1 MAKVS
6 VIIPNYNGI
15 KYIEDCLNSLKSQTF
30 SDFDVWVID
39 NASTDGSDAIVKEQ
53 FADVHFLGLSE
64 NFGFSRAVNEGL
76 LRTRDSKYVIL
87 LNADTKAEPQFVE
100 KLYDAIEKDAKI
112 FSVSSKMIQM
122 SVPDKYDGAG
132 DLYCCLG
139 WAYALGKDRKIGKYE
154 KEANVFSA
162 CGGAA
167 IYRRELFEVIGYFD
181 ELHFAY
187 LEDVDIGYRARIM
200 GYINRYTP
208 EAVVYHAGSGIT
220 GSRYNSF
227 KVRIAARNSWY
238 VVFKNMPTLQIII
251 NLPFIL
257 LGFFIKSIFFILKG
271 YGREYL
277 SGMKRGYLM
286 CTEGKKFPY
295 SSDFLGNYVK
305 IQLELWLNLF
315 RRILG

>member
-15 KYIEDCLNSLKSQTF
+15 KYIEDCLNSLKEQTF
-30 SDFDVWVID
+30 EDFDVWVID
-39 NASTDGSDAIVKEQ
+39 NASEDGSDAVVVEKFPRVKFVQ
-53 FADVHFLGLSE
+53 LKQ

-76 LRTRDSKYVIL
+76 TRTRDSKYVIL

-100 KLYDAIEKDAKI
+100 KLYEAIEKDDKI

-122 SVPDKYDGAG
+122 FKPDRYDGAG

-139 WAYALGKDRKIGKYE
+139 WAYALGKDHKMGRYE
-154 KEANVFSA
+154 KECNVFSA

-167 IYRRELFEVIGYFD
+167 IYRRELFEEIGYFD

-208 EAVVYHAGSGIT
+208 EAVVYHAGSGIV

-238 VVFKNMPTLQIII
+238 IVFKNMPLLQIII
-251 NLPFIL
+251 NFPFIL
-257 LGFFIKSIFFILKG
+257 FGFLVKAIFFIFKG

-286 CTEGKKFPY
+286 CTQGKKYPY
-295 SSDFLGNYVK
+295 DSKFLGNYVK
-305 IQLELWLNLF
+305 IQLELWLNTF

>member
-1 MAKVS
+1 MKKVS

-15 KYIEDCLNSLKSQTF
+15 KYIEDCLNALKAQTF
-30 SDFDVWVID
+30 EGFDIWVID
-39 NASTDGSDAIVKEQ
+39 NASSDGSDSLVSEKFPEVK
-53 FADVHFLGLSE
+53 VVKLSD

-76 LRTRDSKYVIL
+76 IRTRDSEYVIL
-87 LNADTKAEPQFVE
+87 LNADTKALPQFVE
-100 KLYDAIEKDAKI
+100 KLYEAIEKDKKI
-112 FSVSSKMIQM
+112 FSVSSKMLQM
-122 SVPDKYDGAG
+122 NAPDRYDGAG
-132 DLYCCLG
+132 DLYCALG
-139 WAYALGKDRKIGKYE
+139 WAYALGKDRKIGRYE
-154 KEANVFSA
+154 KECNIFSA
-162 CGGAA
+162 CAGAA

-208 EAVVYHAGSGIT
+208 EAVVYHAGSAST

-251 NLPFIL
+251 NFPLIL
-257 LGFFIKSIFFILKG
+257 IGFLIKSIFFILKG

-286 CTEGKKFPY
+286 CTEGKKSPY
-295 SSDFLGNYVK
+295 SREFLGNYVK
-305 IQLELWLNLF
+305 IQLELWLNMF
-315 RRILG
+315 RRIFG